1 MKENNINIRKVNEK
15 EFRVIKIDTKNNSL
29 VVQSLKNEKLQ
40 FQVNLDQYS
49 DRFSVFEQKSIN
61 LAAGDKVV
69 TLLNSKEDKVKN
81 GQMWEVKEIQGNKIT
96 LHSGKTERTIDI
108 SKYKYIE
115 HGYALTI
122 HKKPR
127 RNGGQSDSCFRTKI

>member
-1 MKENNINIRKVNEK
+1 M
-15 EFRVIKIDTKNNSL
+15 
-29 VVQSLKNEKLQ
+29 
-40 FQVNLDQYS
+40 
-49 DRFSVFEQKSIN
+49 
-61 LAAGDKVV
+61 
-69 TLLNSKEDKVKN
+69 TLLNDKEAKVKN

-122 HKKPR
+122 HKSQGATVDKVIHVADQKT
-127 RNGGQSDSCFRTKI
+127 NYNESLCCA